1 MKFFY
6 NWGRHRINDG
16 YGAGEE
22 PRDYRFN
29 SKDRMLGV
37 SWYQSAGLWRGSRLT
52 AGIDWQRFGGRAWNR
67 FTADGREEPIVDQTE
82 DEIAGY
88 ADSGSRWDASP
99 STPGCVS
106 TTTPAPARSGFRR
119 RASRC
124 GPHAT
129 ER

>member
-1 MKFFY
+1 MCIRDRTSGALKFFY

-82 DEIAGY
+82 DEICLLY
-88 ADSGSRWDASP
+88 TSASISFLP
-99 STPGCVS
+99 RS
-106 TTTPAPARSGFRR
+106 TTARYSVG
-119 RASRC
+119 
-124 GPHAT
+124 
-129 ER
+129 